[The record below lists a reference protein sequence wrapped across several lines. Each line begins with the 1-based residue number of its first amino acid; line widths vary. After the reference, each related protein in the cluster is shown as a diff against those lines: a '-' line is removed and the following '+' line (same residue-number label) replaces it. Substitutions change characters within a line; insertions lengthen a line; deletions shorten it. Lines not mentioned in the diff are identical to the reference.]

1 MDNFIKTIL
10 SAVLV
15 AVWCILCLVL
25 LQYLGI
31 VVTAWYITISCV
43 SFLGILFVSNLKK

>member
-10 SAVLV
+10 SAILV
-15 AVWCILCLVL
+15 AGWCIVCLVL

-43 SFLGILFVSNLKK
+43 SFLVILFVSNLKK

>member
-1 MDNFIKTIL
+1 MDKFIRTIL

-15 AVWCILCLVL
+15 AVWCIVCLVL
-25 LQYLGI
+25 LQNLGI